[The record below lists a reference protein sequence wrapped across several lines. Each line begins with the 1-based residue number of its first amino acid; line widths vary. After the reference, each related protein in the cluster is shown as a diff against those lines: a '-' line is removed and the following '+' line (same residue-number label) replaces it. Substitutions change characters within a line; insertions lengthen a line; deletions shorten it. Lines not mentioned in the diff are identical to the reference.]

1 MTRNHPDFL
10 IAKIGLL
17 YETAK
22 LFPNFFFYEWAFFI
36 GISHYLINKP
46 PTSHFRTY
54 SQRSSATDG
63 ACCQPLLQEL
73 HSHQA
78 PPRLQMDR
86 SHHSDSCTGKP
97 HQ

>member
-22 LFPNFFFYEWAFFI
+22 LFSNFFLRVGFFI

-63 ACCQPLLQEL
+63 ACCQPWLQEL
-73 HSHQA
+73 H
-78 PPRLQMDR
+78 
-86 SHHSDSCTGKP
+86 
-97 HQ
+97 